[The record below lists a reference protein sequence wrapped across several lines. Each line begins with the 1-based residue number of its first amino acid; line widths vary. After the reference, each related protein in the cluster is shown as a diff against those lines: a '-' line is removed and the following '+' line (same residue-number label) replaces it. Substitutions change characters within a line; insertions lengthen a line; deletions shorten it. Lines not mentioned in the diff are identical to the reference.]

1 MAGNRGP
8 GTPSRP
14 EQLADAAIEVLGAY
28 GLRQLTH
35 RAVDAAAGLPVGSTS
50 NYFRT
55 RDALLS
61 AVVRRMSGLDRADWR
76 RLTESFAP
84 RDASD
89 LAALLGTFV
98 HRAVG
103 PERNRTLAR
112 YALFLEA
119 VHRPDLQDELRQGNA
134 EIVGWAAPWLAQI
147 GSADAER
154 DCRLLLDF
162 LDGVLFHQVAFA
174 DPDFDPVPA
183 IRLVLGRLVAH

>member
-1 MAGNRGP
+1 VAGNRGS
-8 GTPSRP
+8 GTPGRP
-14 EQLADAAIEVLGAY
+14 EQLADAAIEVLGSY

-35 RAVDAAAGLPVGSTS
+35 RAVDAAAGLPAGSTS

-61 AVVRRMSGLDRADWR
+61 AVVRRLSGLDRADWR
-76 RLTESFAP
+76 RLTESLTP

-89 LAALLGTFV
+89 LAALLGSFV
-98 HRAVG
+98 HRAIG

-119 VHRPDLQDELRQGNA
+119 VRRPELQDELRQGNA
-134 EIVGWAAPWLAQI
+134 EIMGWATPWLRQI
-147 GSADAER
+147 GSADPER
-154 DCRLLLDF
+154 DCRLLLDY

-174 DPDFDPVPA
+174 DPGFDPVPA
-183 IRLVLGRLVAH
+183 IRLVLGRLMAH